1 MFHFFLTIITEI
13 LTSFDFSRPLCFLSI
28 LIVVM
33 LLSSPGAIGTI
44 IGAGAKLGIFL
55 HIKEEKEKAAA

>member
-13 LTSFDFSRPLCFLSI
+13 LTSFDFSRPLCFMAI
-28 LIVVM
+28 IVVVM
-33 LLSSPGAIGTI
+33 LLSSPGTIGTI

-55 HIKEEKEKAAA
+55 HIKEEQENAAS